1 MLSYL
6 RKKFKR
12 KTLKSNIQ
20 KYVAKQKDICCEN
33 DVDRKQ
39 AIEHLFSLYTEM
51 SGDEYLSSLYTD
63 FAKFIGY
70 KEELQ
75 RKRDNQGLS
84 LLTQLEKDT
93 HVNGVID
100 KNAVS
105 KALLEVPLYY
115 LLSFLGYAYYR
126 YKVDIIPESSNSKLT
141 SPTKNPM
148 QESDPMEPSQPLS
161 RPMSYNKIPMNPTSA
176 SKFQTFK
183 SPSKIPFRA

>member
-39 AIEHLFSLYTEM
+39 AIEQLYSLYTEM
-51 SGDEYLSSLYTD
+51 SEKEYLSDLYTD
-63 FAKFIGY
+63 FGKFIGY

-93 HVNGVID
+93 HVNGMID
-100 KNAVS
+100 KDAVS

-126 YKVDIIPESSNSKLT
+126 YKVDIIPESSNSSSKVS
-141 SPTKNPM
+141 SPTKYPVPEIM
-148 QESDPMEPSQPLS
+148 S
-161 RPMSYNKIPMNPTSA
+161 RQSLQKPMSYNKNPMNPSI
-176 SKFQTFK
+176 SKFQTLK
-183 SPSKIPFRA
+183 SPSKL

>member
-39 AIEHLFSLYTEM
+39 AIEYLFSLYTEM
-51 SGDEYLSSLYTD
+51 SGKEYLSDLYAD
-63 FAKFIGY
+63 FGKFIGY
-70 KEELQ
+70 KEDFQ

-84 LLTQLEKDT
+84 LLTQMEKDT
-93 HVNGVID
+93 HVNGVVD
-100 KNAVS
+100 KDAVS
-105 KALLEVPLYY
+105 KTLLEVPLYY

-126 YKVDIIPESSNSKLT
+126 YKVDIIPETSISPSNSPMN
-141 SPTKNPM
+141 SPMKSPM
-148 QESDPMEPSQPLS
+148 KSEMSRESLK
-161 RPMSYNKIPMNPTSA
+161 PMSYNKPVSL
-176 SKFQTFK
+176 SKNQTLR
-183 SPSKIPFRA
+183 SPSKFPFKP